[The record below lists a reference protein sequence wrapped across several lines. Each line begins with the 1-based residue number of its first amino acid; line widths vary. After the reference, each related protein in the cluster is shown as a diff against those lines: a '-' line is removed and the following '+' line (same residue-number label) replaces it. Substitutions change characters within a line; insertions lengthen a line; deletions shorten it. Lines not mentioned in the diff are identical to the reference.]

1 MKELLLLDA
10 DVVIDLHILDLFDK
24 MCSSYE
30 ILVTKVVLGE
40 AIFYPKGG
48 MKVPINI
55 RNKVKIIKDIDVH
68 FLKIVQEEQKE
79 AGLRID
85 DGEKTSIAYLL
96 QAQDDTKICL
106 IDNTA
111 VKLVSYMDLDDRSV
125 SLEKALRGAGGHHTT
140 LSPKHRESIFRK
152 WIKEGKALR
161 VQHKLLK

>member
-30 ILVTKVVLGE
+30 ILVTKVVFDE
-40 AIFYPKGG
+40 AKYYPKNGTQ
-48 MKVPINI
+48 VPINI
-55 RNKVKIIKDIDVH
+55 TNKVRIVEDIDVG
-68 FLKIVQEEQKE
+68 FLEIIQEEERE

-96 QAQDDTKICL
+96 QAQDDTKFCL

-111 VKLVSYMDLDDRSV
+111 VKLVSYMDLDNRSV
-125 SLEKALRGAGGHHTT
+125 SLEKALRGAGHHTS
-140 LSPKHRESIFRK
+140 LFPKHRESIFRK
-152 WIKEGKALR
+152 GIREGKVLR
-161 VQHKLLK
+161 VQNKLLK